1 MIKQKTRAFLRK
13 LGVRLIAAAMIMI
26 GLILLVDLSFRPVVE
41 KVNAYECHAAVTRI
55 INDAVLSELERC
67 GAEYSTLV
75 DLATNNDGEVISV
88 QSNVM
93 NINKMKTSIA
103 DRVEREIERL
113 SAIEIQ
119 IPIGT
124 LLGIQLLHGRG
135 FTVGMSVKPL
145 GYASTAVISEFT
157 QAGINQ
163 TRHRI
168 LIEIS
173 ATVDAIIPGYSTE
186 VPVTTT
192 IVAAETIIVGR
203 VPEAYTHV
211 VTESEELVGLLQD
224 YGAGQ

>member
-13 LGVRLIAAAMIMI
+13 LGLRLIAAAMIMI
-26 GLILLVDLSFRPVVE
+26 GLLLLTDLSLRPIVE

-55 INDAVLSELERC
+55 INDAVLFELERC
-67 GAEYSTLV
+67 GAEYSSLV
-75 DLATNNDGEVISV
+75 YLATNDDGEVISV
-88 QSNVM
+88 ESNVM
-93 NINKMKTSIA
+93 NINRMKTNIA

-113 SAIEIQ
+113 SAIDIQ
-119 IPIGT
+119 IPVGT
-124 LLGIQLLHGRG
+124 LMGIQLLHGRG

-145 GYASTAVISEFT
+145 GYATTAVISEFT

-192 IVAAETIIVGR
+192 VVAAETIIVGR

>member
-26 GLILLVDLSFRPVVE
+26 GLILLVELSFRPVVE

-93 NINKMKTSIA
+93 NINKMKTSIV

>member
-93 NINKMKTSIA
+93 NINKMKTSIV

>member
-1 MIKQKTRAFLRK
+1 MIKQKTRNILRK
-13 LGVRLIAAAMIMI
+13 LGLRLIAAA
-26 GLILLVDLSFRPVVE
+26 LILTGLTLLTDLSLRPVVE
-41 KVNAYECHAAVTRI
+41 KVNAYECHAAVTRV
-55 INDAVLSELERC
+55 INEAVLSELDRV
-67 GAEYSTLV
+67 GADYTTLV
-75 DLATNNDGEVISV
+75 DLQTNSGGEVISV

-93 NINKMKTSIA
+93 NINRLKTNIA

-124 LLGIQLLHGRG
+124 LLGIQLLHGKG
-135 FTVGMSVKPL
+135 FSVGMSVQPL

-173 ATVDAIIPGYSTE
+173 AAVDAVIPGYSTE
-186 VPVTTT
+186 VPVKTS

-203 VPEAYTHV
+203 VPDAYTHV